1 MTAASDPAPQPRPGF
16 PRAVLTLLALAAGV
30 VVLLGMQAFA
40 GLIVPVFLA
49 LNLIIAVHP
58 VGARS
63 PGGACRRSSA
73 PW

>member
-1 MTAASDPAPQPRPGF
+1 M
-16 PRAVLTLLALAAGV
+16 LILLALAAGV